1 MQYLYNAVN
10 PWWKGKDFNSGISR
24 DIYPDGIPERLRRSE
39 QVEVLIG
46 GRGVGKTTLLKQVI
60 RRLLDGG
67 MPASAILYL
76 PLHYPAFSIATL
88 AEHLKTVR
96 EEVFRYRCLL
106 RYVFL
111 DEIQE
116 NPRWEEEIRELY
128 AWEGLKVFCAGTMP
142 PPAKGPGR
150 RFSRRAVTLVHPLN
164 FQEFVR
170 FRGHDTGL
178 EEPEQL
184 IALAEEYL
192 RIGGYPAQVIDPA
205 GDAAAEIMASAPARY
220 IGPLYDM
227 RKMHRLQNLLQSLC
241 ASVGSPTSYRQLAGD
256 LRLSVDTIK
265 DYLGCLEGAWLAKPL
280 PQWRNRRVER
290 IYAPQK
296 FYLGDNGIRTVL
308 AGDADMASRAENAVF
323 LELWRR
329 GIPCGY
335 DGESGGVVDFVLGSR
350 ARPLPVDVR
359 YETILPGSDGNLS
372 GIRAFIRRFPRT
384 REAVVVSR
392 NVEGSVKIDGVAVRS
407 VPLWKFLRD
416 GGIY

>member
-1 MQYLYNAVN
+1 YLYNAVN
-10 PWWKGKDFNSGISR
+10 PWWEGKDFNSGINR

-39 QVEVLIG
+39 QIEVLIG
-46 GRGVGKTTLLKQVI
+46 GCGVGKTTLLKQVI

-76 PLHYPAFSIATL
+76 PLHYPAFSEATL
-88 AEHLKTVR
+88 AQHLKTVR
-96 EEVFRYRCLL
+96 EQIFRYGCSL
-106 RYVFL
+106 RFVFF

-116 NPRWEEEIRELY
+116 IFGWERKIRELY
-128 AWEGLKVFCAGTMP
+128 AWEGLKIFCAGTMP

-150 RFSRRAVTLVHPLN
+150 QSTRRSVTLVHPLS
-164 FQEFVR
+164 FREFIR
-170 FRGHDTGL
+170 FRGHETGL
-178 EEPEQL
+178 EAPEQL
-184 IALAEEYL
+184 IPLAEEYL

-205 GDAAAEIMASAPARY
+205 GDTAARIMASAPVRC
-220 IGPLYDM
+220 IDLLYGR
-227 RKMHRLQNLLQSLC
+227 RKTHHLQGILQSLC

-265 DYLGCLEGAWLAKPL
+265 DYLEGLEGAWLAKPL
-280 PQWRNRRVER
+280 RQWRSRGEER
-290 IYAPQK
+290 LYATRK

-308 AGDADMASRAENAVF
+308 AGDADMAGRAENAVF
-323 LELWRR
+323 LDLWRR

-372 GIRAFIRRFPRT
+372 GIRAFIRKFPRT

-416 GGIY
+416 GGVC